1 MKLLQQTD
9 VKTLKQF
16 WMRVSFVDGIK
27 LGIGFTIGTA
37 IASFVLGIIWIFI
50 MLIFGIAFS
59 PMRDVALEVM
69 KHAV

>member
-59 PMRDVALEVM
+59 PMRDAALEVM